1 MRDQPV
7 RLTVVEGTLSTL
19 CSSTSSAWLQL
30 VSLKLLAGTDLES
43 PICLISDNCFPYHAA
58 DDALSDD
65 LESYQSIVLPAPE
78 LGNLPDI
85 EEIVRAASMTQTGRD
100 ALSKFIIRD
109 EYIGKLVPLVTMA
122 EDLES
127 LEDLHRLCNI
137 MKSLILLNDNTIIET
152 VVADQIILGVV
163 GALECTVTSS
173 SQPWVRN
180 SLRILQMTL
189 NFRCTRQI
197 IGSTSQISHATKRSF
212 QSRTR

>member
-1 MRDQPV
+1 MSGRNA
-7 RLTVVEGTLSTL
+7 RISN
-19 CSSTSSAWLQL
+19 
-30 VSLKLLAGTDLES
+30 LAVAFS
-43 PICLISDNCFPYHAA
+43 FA

-78 LGNLPDI
+78 LGNLAEI
-85 EEIVRAASMTQTGRD
+85 EQVVRAASMTQAGRD

-163 GALECTVTSS
+163 GALECE
-173 SQPWVRN
+173 
-180 SLRILQMTL
+180 
-189 NFRCTRQI
+189 
-197 IGSTSQISHATKRSF
+197 
-212 QSRTR
+212 

>member
-1 MRDQPV
+1 MRETRRNTPHRWEPKADCKAILYHQFREFV
-7 RLTVVEGTLSTL
+7 NSVQQHLLS
-19 CSSTSSAWLQL
+19 
-30 VSLKLLAGTDLES
+30 LA
-43 PICLISDNCFPYHAA
+43 AA

-78 LGNLPDI
+78 LGNLSDI
-85 EEIVRAASMTQTGRD
+85 EQIVRAASMTQAGRD

-127 LEDLHRLCNI
+127 LVDLHRLCNI

-163 GALECTVTSS
+163 GALECKAH
-173 SQPWVRN
+173 
-180 SLRILQMTL
+180 L
-189 NFRCTRQI
+189 FFH
-197 IGSTSQISHATKRSF
+197 GS
-212 QSRTR
+212 